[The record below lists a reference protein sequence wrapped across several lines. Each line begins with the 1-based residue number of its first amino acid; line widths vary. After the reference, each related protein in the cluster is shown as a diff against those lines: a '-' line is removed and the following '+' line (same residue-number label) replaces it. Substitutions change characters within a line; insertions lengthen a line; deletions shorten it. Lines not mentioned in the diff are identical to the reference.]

1 MKMWNMIL
9 AEFSTNQIEHVCP
22 LEKQRFLVQSNQ
34 FKEFIKRSLVDDGFD
49 QKTFQALPISIIPLR
64 KLCVADKSQLLLWL
78 ENFNCSVS
86 CLKVVFQVYS
96 IWVPLRN
103 FLKRSRAYLVRIQG
117 TESVATINWSFL
129 PRKARRC
136 PLQGF
141 ILETSPRPA
150 RINLISFLGGP
161 KPCRDTP
168 HSPHA
173 PSLRK

>member
-1 MKMWNMIL
+1 MIL

-78 ENFNCSVS
+78 EYFNCSVS

-96 IWVPLRN
+96 IWVPQGI
-103 FLKRSRAYLVRIQG
+103 KSVPCPYPGDRI
-117 TESVATINWSFL
+117 SAAI
-129 PRKARRC
+129 C
-136 PLQGF
+136 PGAGRL
-141 ILETSPRPA
+141 
-150 RINLISFLGGP
+150 
-161 KPCRDTP
+161 
-168 HSPHA
+168 
-173 PSLRK
+173 